1 MDNKSQGNEWILRL
15 LCVVSSVLKQWRI
28 IIIVVCL
35 FAAVFDVIQTIT
47 YSPTYQSK
55 AVVAILDGDGKGLD
69 GDSTIK
75 GNQTIQ
81 YFLNS
86 SMMKKQVNQALGQNS
101 FNGSIATSVTAN
113 TNLCTITVY
122 SNTQKDA
129 YFQLQKL
136 LDIYQE
142 TSVRQSFGY
151 YIQIVEDITFS
162 NHPLNYNSHAQ
173 NYKKGLIV
181 SFGMMVCCLGV
192 FFYLKDNVKTPQ
204 MVNENIDAKLFAKI
218 PKEIKKNQRFNFFV
232 NKKTAILVSH
242 FNTGFSYVESMNKLA
257 SKVEQVSNEHDYKT
271 FLITSSL
278 ENEGKSSVAVN
289 LAISLAKNKHKVLL
303 VDGDM
308 KKPALHKIFEKEVD
322 KSLVDVLDKNESWQD
337 CIVSLER
344 EQIDVI
350 FSCADDGSQEMLAE
364 KFGEFINK
372 VKEEYEYI
380 IVDSAPSRYIQDTTM
395 IASLCD
401 ATFVVVQQNNA
412 TCKVINDTIYYLVNN
427 NANVIGTIYNASV
440 FDFMKA
446 QNSYGYRYGNYRYHR
461 ERGSK

>member
-1 MDNKSQGNEWILRL
+1 MASNISAENALSSYALFNATDIKSFIINQLSQSDNPIFSGCSYLGSNMNALIDVLAVMSQQILFHFS
-15 LCVVSSVLKQWRI
+15 VNTAESS
-28 IIIVVCL
+28 
-35 FAAVFDVIQTIT
+35 FA
-47 YSPTYQSK
+47 
-55 AVVAILDGDGKGLD
+55 
-69 GDSTIK
+69 
-75 GNQTIQ
+75 
-81 YFLNS
+81 
-86 SMMKKQVNQALGQNS
+86 
-101 FNGSIATSVTAN
+101 TAN
-113 TNLCTITVY
+113 
-122 SNTQKDA
+122 
-129 YFQLQKL
+129 
-136 LDIYQE
+136 
-142 TSVRQSFGY
+142 
-151 YIQIVEDITFS
+151 
-162 NHPLNYNSHAQ
+162 
-173 NYKKGLIV
+173 
-181 SFGMMVCCLGV
+181 
-192 FFYLKDNVKTPQ
+192 
-204 MVNENIDAKLFAKI
+204 LF
-218 PKEIKKNQRFNFFV
+218 
-232 NKKTAILVSH
+232 
-242 FNTGFSYVESMNKLA
+242 ESMNKLA

-350 FSCADDGSQEMLAE
+350 FSCADDESQEMLAE

-446 QNSYGYRYGNYRYHR
+446 QNFD
-461 ERGSK
+461 